1 MSTDKYNSIIGLPH
15 HTSPTRKRMPNQDRA
30 AQFAP
35 FAALTGYDSMVEET
49 ARLTD
54 AEDAFN
60 EESTTL
66 LDKKLR
72 ILNELETEHPYV
84 EITYFIPDERKS
96 GGRYETV
103 YGYLKQIDKIEG
115 AIILRDK
122 RKIPFDKIRNI
133 DSTAFNEIYF
143 E

>member
-1 MSTDKYNSIIGLPH
+1 MSNEKYSKIIDLPH
-15 HTSPTRKRMPNQDRA
+15 HSSPARPRMPIRDRA

-54 AEDAFN
+54 SEDASS
-60 EESTTL
+60 EEHTAL
-66 LDKKLR
+66 IDKKLR
-72 ILNELETEHPYV
+72 ILSELESERPYV
-84 EITYFIPDERKS
+84 EIIYFIPDQRKS

-103 YGYLKQIDKIEG
+103 YGYLKLIDKIEG
-115 AIILRDK
+115 AIVLGDK
-122 RKIPFDKIRNI
+122 RRIRFDRIRDIN
-133 DSTAFNEIYF
+133 STAFNEISF

>member
-1 MSTDKYNSIIGLPH
+1 MSIDKYNSIIGLPH

-72 ILNELETEHPYV
+72 ILNELESKDPYV

>member
-1 MSTDKYNSIIGLPH
+1 MSTEKYQKIINLPH
-15 HTSPTRKRMPNQDRA
+15 HVSSSRARMPIRDRA

-54 AEDAFN
+54 SEDAYS
-60 EESTTL
+60 EERSAL
-66 LDKKLR
+66 LDRKLR
-72 ILNELETEHPYV
+72 ALGEHESEHPYV

-96 GGRYETV
+96 GGRYDTA
-103 YGYLKQIDKIEG
+103 YGYLKLIDRIEG
-115 AIILRDK
+115 ALILKDK
-122 RKIPFDKIRNI
+122 RKILFERIRELN
-133 DSTAFNEIYF
+133 STAFNEISF

>member
-1 MSTDKYNSIIGLPH
+1 MSTEKYQKIINLPH
-15 HTSPTRKRMPNQDRA
+15 HVSSSRARMPIRDRA

-54 AEDAFN
+54 SEDTYS
-60 EESTTL
+60 EERSAL
-66 LDKKLR
+66 LDRKLR
-72 ILNELETEHPYV
+72 ALGERESEHPYV

-96 GGRYETV
+96 GGRYDTA
-103 YGYLKQIDKIEG
+103 YGHLKLIDRIEG
-115 AIILRDK
+115 ALILKDK
-122 RKIPFDKIRNI
+122 RKILFERIRELN
-133 DSTAFNEIYF
+133 STAFNEISF

>member
-1 MSTDKYNSIIGLPH
+1 MSNEKYSKIIDLPH
-15 HTSPTRKRMPNQDRA
+15 HSSPTRPRMPIRDRA

-54 AEDAFN
+54 SEDASS
-60 EESTTL
+60 EEHTAL
-66 LDKKLR
+66 IDKKLR
-72 ILNELETEHPYV
+72 ILSELESEHPYV
-84 EITYFIPDERKS
+84 EIIYFIPDQRKS

-103 YGYLKQIDKIEG
+103 YGYLKLIDKIEG
-115 AIILRDK
+115 AIVLGDK
-122 RKIPFDKIRNI
+122 RRIRFDRIRDIN
-133 DSTAFNEIYF
+133 STAFNEISF

>member
-60 EESTTL
+60 EESTAL

>member
-1 MSTDKYNSIIGLPH
+1 MSTEKYNSIINLPH
-15 HTSPTRKRMPNQDRA
+15 HTSPTRPRMPLQDRA

-54 AEDAFN
+54 AEDAFS
-60 EESTTL
+60 EEHTAL
-66 LDKKLR
+66 IDKKLR
-72 ILNELETEHPYV
+72 ILSELESEHLYV

-96 GGRYETV
+96 GGRYDTA
-103 YGYLKQIDKIEG
+103 YGHIKLIDKIEG
-115 AIILRDK
+115 AIILKDK
-122 RKIPFDKIRNI
+122 RRISFDKIRDIN
-133 DSTAFNEIYF
+133 STAFNEISF

>member
-1 MSTDKYNSIIGLPH
+1 MSNEKYSKIIDLPH
-15 HTSPTRKRMPNQDRA
+15 HSSPTRPRMPIRDRA

-54 AEDAFN
+54 SEDASS
-60 EESTTL
+60 EEHTAL
-66 LDKKLR
+66 IDKKLR
-72 ILNELETEHPYV
+72 ILSELESEHPYV
-84 EITYFIPDERKS
+84 EIIYFIPDQRKS

-103 YGYLKQIDKIEG
+103 YGYLKLIDKIEG
-115 AIILRDK
+115 AIVLGDK
-122 RKIPFDKIRNI
+122 RMIRFDRIRDIN
-133 DSTAFNEIYF
+133 STAFNEISF

>member
-72 ILNELETEHPYV
+72 ILNELESKDPYV